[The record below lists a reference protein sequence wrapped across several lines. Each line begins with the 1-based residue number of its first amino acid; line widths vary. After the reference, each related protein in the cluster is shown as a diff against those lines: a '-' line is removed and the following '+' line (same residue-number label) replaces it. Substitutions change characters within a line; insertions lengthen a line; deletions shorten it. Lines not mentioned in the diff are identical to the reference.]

1 MRIASLARTLVI
13 NIIKSAPLHICQT
26 WKPKGQCLTQT
37 KQDLVKQPENT
48 YIFCFVLFCFVALT
62 KHTRGVSSIYKKK
75 IKKDMFQ
82 IFGASLLRCIN
93 VQSQVTLLLYQTLA
107 SMPQGCHTLLGRPVF
122 ICLTKDLQKRRR

>member
-75 IKKDMFQ
+75 LKKTCFKFLGLVCYVVSMCSLKSHYSCIK
-82 IFGASLLRCIN
+82 LWPVCLRG
-93 VQSQVTLLLYQTLA
+93 VTPFWADRYLFA
-107 SMPQGCHTLLGRPVF
+107 
-122 ICLTKDLQKRRR
+122 